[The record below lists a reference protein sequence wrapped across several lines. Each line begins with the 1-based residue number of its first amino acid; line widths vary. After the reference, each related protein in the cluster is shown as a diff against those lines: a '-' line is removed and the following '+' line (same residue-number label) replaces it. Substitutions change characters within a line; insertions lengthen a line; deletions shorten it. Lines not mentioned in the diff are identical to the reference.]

1 MEREFSLIEHVEY
14 GYRLLYIAQLM
25 WHLFSDRTGHSVPL
39 GRHFFIQVLFRVCIS
54 VSASAALHCGD
65 PLGQNQSLCVRRPT
79 STEPWGAG
87 GSSSL
92 SVAPGAQVKCTYE
105 IYLHLVVMVVGPAAL
120 LGRKLR
126 VRPIV
131 NSKNDNNSRSSSSS
145 SVEDFLLPF
154 CGGYNPARH

>member
-1 MEREFSLIEHVEY
+1 M
-14 GYRLLYIAQLM
+14 
-25 WHLFSDRTGHSVPL
+25 
-39 GRHFFIQVLFRVCIS
+39 
-54 VSASAALHCGD
+54 
-65 PLGQNQSLCVRRPT
+65 
-79 STEPWGAG
+79 
-87 GSSSL
+87 
-92 SVAPGAQVKCTYE
+92 KCTYE